1 MIQEV
6 TKYQLKINKAF
17 SEQDLLKGLYITVV
31 HATRIPPHI
40 GLIADKKYHSLSIK
54 GQDINT
60 PIEALVKNS
69 SIRKIPTLFIKIKAH
84 PTFSDVYLREHFI
97 TNVQSFER
105 VDIGVATCL
114 SPIKLFFEEVYN
126 LSMKNV
132 NYLYQLLPLLE
143 AEVLIESV
151 SSMLGHTNIRTTQI
165 YGKIIEEKLSNEM
178 VKINEQLKAV

>member
-1 MIQEV
+1 MIQE
-6 TKYQLKINKAF
+6 KITYHLYIKKSF
-17 SEQDLLKGLYITVV
+17 SEQDLQKGLFIAVV

-40 GLIADKKYHSLSIK
+40 GMIADKKYHSLSIK

-60 PIEALVKNS
+60 SVVTLVKNS
-69 SIRKIPTLFIKIKAH
+69 SIRKIPTLFIKIKSH
-84 PTFSDVYLREHFI
+84 PTFSDIYLREHFI

-126 LSMKNV
+126 VSMKEV

-143 AEVLIESV
+143 AEGLIESV
-151 SSMLGHTNIRTTQI
+151 AAMNVDEKKYELPVYTNIEIDAGIKEVR
-165 YGKIIEEKLSNEM
+165 KEFKN
-178 VKINEQLKAV
+178 